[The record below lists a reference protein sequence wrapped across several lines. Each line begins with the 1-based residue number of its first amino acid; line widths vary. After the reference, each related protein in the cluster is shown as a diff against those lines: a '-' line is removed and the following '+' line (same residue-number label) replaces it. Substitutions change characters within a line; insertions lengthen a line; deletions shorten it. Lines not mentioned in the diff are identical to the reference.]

1 MVVAPDSYGIA
12 RRKGLVQSFIELL
25 IDVLRGFLFARHGA
39 SPLPQYG
46 KGSTNNKKARYTEV
60 PTPSCSKPTPFLL
73 SITARMI
80 SSGAGLF
87 EAI

>member
-1 MVVAPDSYGIA
+1 MVVTPDSYRVT
-12 RRKGLVQSFIELL
+12 RRKSLVQGFIELL
-25 IDVLRGFLFARHGA
+25 VDVLRGFLVARHGA

-46 KGSTNNKKARYTEV
+46 KGSLNNKKARYTEV
-60 PTPSCSKPTPFLL
+60 PTPPCSKPTPFLL